1 MAVRSRD
8 DTQALREL
16 ARTMFFS
23 NATVDEY
30 LARSSAAQAR
40 AVCAF
45 IEIEQRNRA
54 ANKHSKLMRKAKFPA
69 VMGFDGYDFSK
80 VVFPEGYTEQDIR
93 SLRFIDRRQDFV
105 FYGPT
110 GRGKTHLATALGLS
124 AVDAGREV
132 RFFNVASLVMHMS
145 RLKAE
150 GKLEPF
156 MNDLERSSLVILDE
170 FGYVPID
177 VEGSRLLYQV
187 ISKCHEK
194 RSVIITTNMEFGK
207 WGTVLGDD
215 KMAAALVDR
224 LVYHGR
230 MVEFTGASHR
240 MENALMLGKQSED
253 DAR

>member
-1 MAVRSRD
+1 MSLYD
-8 DTQALREL
+8 LP
-16 ARTMFFS
+16 
-23 NATVDEY
+23 
-30 LARSSAAQAR
+30 
-40 AVCAF
+40 AF
-45 IEIEQRNRA
+45 IEAEQRNRA

-69 VMGFDGYDFSK
+69 VMGLDGYDFSK
-80 VVFPEGYTEQDIR
+80 VVFPEGYTERDIR

-124 AVDAGREV
+124 AVDAGKEV
-132 RFFNVASLVMHMS
+132 RFFNVASLVMHMA
-145 RLKAE
+145 RLKAD

-156 MNDLERSSLVILDE
+156 MNDLEKPSLVILDE

-177 VEGSRLLYQV
+177 VEGARLLYQV
-187 ISKCHEK
+187 VSRCHEK

-207 WGTVLGDD
+207 WGAVLGDD

-240 MENALMLGKQSED
+240 VENALMLGKQSEE

>member
-1 MAVRSRD
+1 VENVAEFTGQLSQQATRRMKKPGIRGRILDSRGDVLAESRARRDIVCEPSAFKKAGSTSNIVAAVD
-8 DTQALREL
+8 
-16 ARTMFFS
+16 
-23 NATVDEY
+23 
-30 LARSSAAQAR
+30 R
-40 AVCAF
+40 A
-45 IEIEQRNRA
+45 IT
-54 ANKHSKLMRKAKFPA
+54 
-69 VMGFDGYDFSK
+69 D
-80 VVFPEGYTEQDIR
+80 
-93 SLRFIDRRQDFV
+93 
-105 FYGPT
+105 
-110 GRGKTHLATALGLS
+110 LATALGFS

-145 RLKAE
+145 KLKAE

-156 MNDLERSSLVILDE
+156 INDLEKSSLVILDE

-177 VEGSRLLYQV
+177 VEGARLLYQV

-207 WGTVLGDD
+207 WGAVLGDD

-240 MENALMLGKQSED
+240 MENALMLGKQSEE

>member
-1 MAVRSRD
+1 MAVRSED
-8 DTQALREL
+8 GTQAFREL

-23 NATVDEY
+23 NATIDEY
-30 LARSSAAQAR
+30 LACASAAQAR
-40 AVCAF
+40 AVCTF
-45 IEIEQRNRA
+45 IEAEQRNRA
-54 ANKHSKLMRKAKFPA
+54 VNKHSKLIRKARFPA
-69 VMGFDGYDFSK
+69 VMGFDGYDFPK
-80 VVFPEGYTEQDIR
+80 VMFPEGYTEQDMR
-93 SLRFIDRRQDFV
+93 SLRFIDKRQDLV

-132 RFFNVASLVMHMS
+132 RFFNVASLVMHMGK
-145 RLKAE
+145 LKAD

-156 MNDLERSSLVILDE
+156 MKDLEKSSLVILDE

-177 VEGSRLLYQV
+177 VESARLPFQV
-187 ISKCHEK
+187 VSQCHGK
-194 RSVIITTNMEFGK
+194 RSVITTTNMEFGK
-207 WGTVLGDD
+207 WGAVLGGD

-224 LVYHGR
+224 LACHGR